1 VPRFLLAA
9 ASLVFIVSSCG
20 GSAATTTVTAPEAE
34 FPSVVVDRWLD
45 ALVAGD
51 FAAANAVVEPVGA
64 AVILAVENN
73 WTMIETAALADTGLQ
88 GDLLESYWSS
98 FRQSFGSLSSQRL
111 DELTVGRSTEV
122 TVDEVAYA
130 AVAVSTPSAE
140 TVVMTRRRS
149 NGTWEIDMVGT
160 IGPAF
165 VTLLRERA
173 ALIED
178 DAASE
183 RLLEAY
189 RTVIVPSLR
198 ASAQIDS
205 SNRSLA
211 AELARLEAV
220 LREVA

>member
-1 VPRFLLAA
+1 M
-9 ASLVFIVSSCG
+9 
-20 GSAATTTVTAPEAE
+20 
-34 FPSVVVDRWLD
+34 VVDRWLD
-45 ALVAGD
+45 ALVTRD
-51 FAAANAVVEPVGA
+51 FVAANAVVEPIGA

-73 WTMIETAALADTGLQ
+73 WTMVETAALADTGLQ
-88 GDLLESYWSS
+88 GDVLESYWSS
-98 FRQSFGSLSSQRL
+98 FAEGFGALSGQSL
-111 DELTVGRSTEV
+111 DELTVGRSVEV
-122 TVDEVAYA
+122 DVDEVTYA
-130 AVAVSTPSAE
+130 AVTVSTPSAE
-140 TVVMTRRRS
+140 SVVMARRRS
-149 NGTWEIDMVGT
+149 DGAWEVDMVGT
-160 IGPAF
+160 VGPAF

-178 DAASE
+178 DTASE